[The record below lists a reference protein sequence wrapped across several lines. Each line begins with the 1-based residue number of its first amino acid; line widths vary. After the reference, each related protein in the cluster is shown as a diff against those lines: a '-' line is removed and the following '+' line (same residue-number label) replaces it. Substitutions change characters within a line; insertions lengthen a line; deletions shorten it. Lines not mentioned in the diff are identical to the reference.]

1 VVAASDVIPLRA
13 GLAALAFLGAGQ
25 LFEFAVKFF
34 DLPTHVV
41 RVLSDLRGQVVI
53 QLIGDEP
60 VNVAVWGDQ
69 LEQFDLERY
78 FFQFDDDAGLE
89 PFGRPLNRIEMHIA
103 FFFTEADHAVAF

>member
-13 GLAALAFLGAGQ
+13 GLAALTLLGAGQ

-34 DLPTHVV
+34 DLPAHVV

-69 LEQFDLERY
+69 LE
-78 FFQFDDDAGLE
+78 
-89 PFGRPLNRIEMHIA
+89 
-103 FFFTEADHAVAF
+103 